1 MNFQLPILSAGKGEP
16 GTNKVCAEQAVN
28 WLVSGRFDLG
38 DETDHPECVQPV
50 LNRLA
55 IYVNDAVSDED
66 RQRMWPIILRQP
78 GTACPEME
86 PVLSVRLACYLAD
99 QVFDLVG
106 PEDQAVCREAIDA
119 AKACCDDLSDENR
132 KRAYAAIAAYA
143 PAYAP
148 AYAAKAAYALA
159 AAALAAASDAAYG
172 YAYAAADYAA
182 YAADVVDRDLI
193 DLLEGVQAECERLT
207 GHTPT
212 EMDPE
217 RIKRLA
223 GMVGAR

>member
-28 WLVSGRFDLG
+28 WLVSGRLDLG

-55 IYVNDAVSDED
+55 IYVNDAVSDQD

-78 GTACPEME
+78 GTAHPEME
-86 PVLSVRLACYLAD
+86 PLLSVRLACYLAE
-99 QVFDLVG
+99 QVLDLVR
-106 PEDQAVCREAIDA
+106 PEDQAACREAIDA
-119 AKACCDDLSDENR
+119 ARACCDDPSDENR
-132 KRAYAAIAAYA
+132 ERAYDANADDG
-143 PAYAP
+143 
-148 AYAAKAAYALA
+148 YAAKAAYA
-159 AAALAAASDAAYG
+159 AALAAAASDVAFARH
-172 YAYAAADYAA
+172 AADEAA
-182 YAADVVDRDLI
+182 YAADMADRDLI

-212 EMDPE
+212 EMYPE

-223 GMVGAR
+223 GMVGTR